1 MNSIRSNSM
10 LFFYEPL
17 SRSLEKTGKFDS
29 VEAIGRH
36 TDVTVFRCETRR
48 PTLGQL
54 VPPVAAPAS
63 LKDDCGPAARR
74 RERGKTVWPASA
86 LRRPSRPERMRST

>member
-1 MNSIRSNSM
+1 M

-17 SRSLEKTGKFDS
+17 SRSLKKTGKFNS

-48 PTLGQL
+48 PTLGELFRQ
-54 VPPVAAPAS
+54 
-63 LKDDCGPAARR
+63 
-74 RERGKTVWPASA
+74 W
-86 LRRPSRPERMRST
+86 LRRQA